1 MNNLWVFGDS
11 YSTYNRER
19 GSTPLSIY
27 NRVANHLTLEQKNH
41 SISGLSNPDIFTN
54 LLRFLSE
61 YKKGDYI
68 IFQLSF
74 LDRFSYIDVRQ
85 SKELNLHELSLYSVS
100 DNFFLHPQY
109 YHNGLQNELTERQIQ
124 SFNVF
129 AENIQLNLFDFYYKF
144 FTQLNHI
151 VNFLN
156 NNEINFKIV
165 ILENLNMDY
174 NGESISLHSLLNET
188 NLSKYIL
195 NFDESDTL
203 KTSKFYFE
211 IGEYEYHH
219 FTRDVIDR
227 IAEQI
232 KNNFR

>member
-1 MNNLWVFGDS
+1 
-11 YSTYNRER
+11 
-19 GSTPLSIY
+19 
-27 NRVANHLTLEQKNH
+27 
-41 SISGLSNPDIFTN
+41 
-54 LLRFLSE
+54 
-61 YKKGDYI
+61 
-68 IFQLSF
+68 
-74 LDRFSYIDVRQ
+74 
-85 SKELNLHELSLYSVS
+85 LSLYSVS

>member
-1 MNNLWVFGDS
+1 
-11 YSTYNRER
+11 
-19 GSTPLSIY
+19 
-27 NRVANHLTLEQKNH
+27 
-41 SISGLSNPDIFTN
+41 
-54 LLRFLSE
+54 
-61 YKKGDYI
+61 
-68 IFQLSF
+68 
-74 LDRFSYIDVRQ
+74 
-85 SKELNLHELSLYSVS
+85 
-100 DNFFLHPQY
+100 
-109 YHNGLQNELTERQIQ
+109 
-124 SFNVF
+124 
-129 AENIQLNLFDFYYKF
+129 
-144 FTQLNHI
+144 
-151 VNFLN
+151 
-156 NNEINFKIV
+156 
-165 ILENLNMDY
+165 MDY